1 MKKKLV
7 SIVIII
13 ILLQCFCIFAFAA
26 NEIQTNGIL
35 NETTN
40 TLTNA
45 IPDELNEQK
54 EQIDEKL

>member
-26 NEIQTNGIL
+26 NEIQTNGVL

-40 TLTNA
+40 TC
-45 IPDELNEQK
+45 K
-54 EQIDEKL
+54 